1 MEVVFFPR
9 NDYPN
14 NIEIC
19 THRLGKKMTFT
30 EQTDVQNVSYNSI
43 NTFSAFVEKAK
54 AKSIKVGCFMDLSSP
69 VRDYNNYII
78 DNYANGKLWLDAY
91 SYTNELEQKIAH
103 GGIITEQ
110 EWSDAYNNIILP
122 NFRNFTGKKPVALSY
137 SYGNDSFKDYVIPKF
152 LGARNSEPSGNTIHN
167 TFPSDYG
174 LGYGTPNNEPY
185 SINRYKS
192 KASSMRWYD
201 AAKEQGNNFET
212 QLQIV
217 SQKIDETMLNGGWLN
232 NFTHWHNY
240 WQNGEEQWVEPYL
253 SLLAQKNANNEIYFA
268 GYGEAVAYLV
278 YRESISRVV
287 MYSPV
292 GAENNKLVIRL
303 EAKNIFNIDTD
314 LLQIPISIKFS
325 TANTPLENQ
334 DVRCVYN
341 LISLGNNQYIVEIP
355 YNEYACAVIERV
367 TS

>member
-1 MEVVFFPR
+1 MKVVFFPR

-14 NIEIC
+14 NIEVC
-19 THRLGKKMTFT
+19 AHRLGKKMTYT
-30 EQTDVQNVSYNSI
+30 EQTDVQNVWYNSI
-43 NTFSAFVEKAK
+43 NTFSAFIEMAK
-54 AKSIKVGCFMDLSSP
+54 AKSIKVGCFLDLSSSII
-69 VRDYNNYII
+69 DHNNYII
-78 DNYANGKLWLDAY
+78 NNYVDGKLWLDAY
-91 SYTNELEQKIAH
+91 SYTNELAEKIEH
-103 GGIITEQ
+103 GGTITE
-110 EWSDAYNNIILP
+110 EDFNNAYNNTLLP
-122 NFRNFTGKKPVALSY
+122 NFYNFLKKKPVTLSY
-137 SYGNDSFKDYVIPKF
+137 AYGNDSFKDFVIPKF
-152 LGARNSEPSGNTIHN
+152 LGGRNSEPSGSTIYN
-167 TFPSDYG
+167 TFPTDYG
-174 LGYGTPNNEPY
+174 LECGNPNNEPY

-201 AAKEQGNNFET
+201 AAKEQGDNFET

-240 WQNGEEQWVEPYL
+240 WQNGNEQWVEPYL
-253 SLLAQKNANNEIYFA
+253 NLLAQKNTNSEIYFA

-278 YRESISRVV
+278 YRESISRAV

-325 TANTPLENQ
+325 TTGTPLAGQTIKSN
-334 DVRCVYN
+334 CN
-341 LISLGNNQYIVEIP
+341 LVNLGGSNYIVEIP

-367 TS
+367 SN